1 MCQDRGTGFS
11 GSQMRVGPG
20 LGGAVSLEPDA
31 LDAGFAGRR
40 SGGEKR
46 RSCTQG

>member
-1 MCQDRGTGFS
+1 MCQDRVLAS
-11 GSQMRVGPG
+11 A
-20 LGGAVSLEPDA
+20 GADEGWARAGRGCVSLEPDA

-46 RSCTQG
+46 LSCTQG